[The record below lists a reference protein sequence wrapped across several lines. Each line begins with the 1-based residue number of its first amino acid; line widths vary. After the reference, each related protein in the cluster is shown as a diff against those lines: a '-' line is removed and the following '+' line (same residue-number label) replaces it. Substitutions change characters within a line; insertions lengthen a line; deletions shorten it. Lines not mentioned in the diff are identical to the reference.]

1 MVRSATINIQ
11 YVGLYELIVNSELV
25 PGTTYRLVYKSV
37 NFINGINNVNNYS
50 FGSIGLTMS
59 NFDPFQVN
67 IGDDEELEIKDFILK
82 SINDKIKKED

>member
-1 MVRSATINIQ
+1 M
-11 YVGLYELIVNSELV
+11 YELIINSELV
-25 PGTTYRLVYKSV
+25 PGATYRLTDYKSV

-50 FGSIGLTMS
+50 FGSSGLTMS